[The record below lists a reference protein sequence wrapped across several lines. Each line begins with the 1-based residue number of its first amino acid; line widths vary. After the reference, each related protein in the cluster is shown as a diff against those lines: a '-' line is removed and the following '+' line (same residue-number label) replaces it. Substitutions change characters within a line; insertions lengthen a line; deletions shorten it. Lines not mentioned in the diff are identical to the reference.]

1 MSRHFMTPS
10 LATDYTGAMEGL
22 IWFCVNALVALALL
36 IVWLMLLFRKTR
48 AAAMEQ
54 LGTLVRSSW
63 VLLLMVGL
71 QLHPNLVV
79 SNPRDWESFYW
90 MSGISLALFLA
101 IWVTHRL
108 RRHR

>member
-1 MSRHFMTPS
+1 MTPI

-54 LGTLVRSSW
+54 LGTLVRCGW
-63 VLLLMVGL
+63 VLLLMVGF
-71 QLHPNLVV
+71 QVHPNLVV
-79 SNPRDWESFYW
+79 RNPRGWDSFYW

-101 IWVTHRL
+101 IWVTRWL
-108 RRHR
+108 LRHR

>member
-1 MSRHFMTPS
+1 MTPI

-36 IVWLMLLFRKTR
+36 IVWLMLLFQKTR
-48 AAAMEQ
+48 AAAIEQ
-54 LGTLVRSSW
+54 LGTLVRCGW
-63 VLLLMVGL
+63 VLLLMVAF
-71 QLHPNLVV
+71 QIHPNLVV
-79 SNPRDWESFYW
+79 RNPRDWDSFYW

-108 RRHR
+108 LRHR